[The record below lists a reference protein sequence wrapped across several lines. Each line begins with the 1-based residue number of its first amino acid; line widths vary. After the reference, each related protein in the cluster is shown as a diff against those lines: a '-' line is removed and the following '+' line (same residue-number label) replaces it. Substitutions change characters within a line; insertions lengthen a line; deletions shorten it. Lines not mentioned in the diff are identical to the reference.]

1 MTATTI
7 VIAILS
13 SGALSALVN
22 GIFSLISKKRE
33 DADSIKKALR
43 QILYNDIKR
52 TGKQYIAAG
61 QIGSDALED
70 LIATHQIYHDDLKGN
85 GYLDNIMTAV
95 SNLPIV

>member
-1 MTATTI
+1 MMTTI

-22 GIFSLISKKRE
+22 GIFTLINKKRD
-33 DADSIKKALR
+33 DADSIKKGLR

-52 TGKQYIAAG
+52 EGKKYIAAG
-61 QIGSDALED
+61 EIGSDALED
-70 LIATHQIYHDDLKGN
+70 LIQTHQIYHDDLKGN

-95 SNLPIV
+95 NNLPIV